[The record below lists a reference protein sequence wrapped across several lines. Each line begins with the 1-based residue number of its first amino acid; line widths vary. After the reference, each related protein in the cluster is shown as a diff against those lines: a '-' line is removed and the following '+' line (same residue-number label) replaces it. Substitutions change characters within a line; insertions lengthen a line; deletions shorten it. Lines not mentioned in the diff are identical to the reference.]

1 MILKFLERLFVT
13 FILVGIFAGGAV
25 AQQPAAPSPHVGGVK
40 PESAKRTPAKAPEKP
55 SAQTDASKPAAT
67 GAQNP
72 LLDKS
77 APATTSAAKPG
88 DEAGDTVPADA
99 DNAEVSGLPVPRFV
113 SLRTD
118 PINLRSGPGL
128 QYPVEW
134 VYHRRHLPVEVV
146 KEFDTWR
153 RIRDPD
159 GTEGWVHQSMIAG
172 HRTGIVRGTAQALH
186 RGDGDDNAAI
196 ATLEAGVVV
205 NIQRCPAG
213 SLSCRVEVNG
223 LQGWLKRD
231 QIWGVYPTETVE

>member
-1 MILKFLERLFVT
+1 MQCIFLKLCERLALA
-13 FILVGIFAGGAV
+13 LVMAGIITGMAAAQPSAGKK
-25 AQQPAAPSPHVGGVK
+25 PAPAKTAPAK
-40 PESAKRTPAKAPEKP
+40 PE
-55 SAQTDASKPAAT
+55 ASKPPA
-67 GAQNP
+67 
-72 LLDKS
+72 KS
-77 APATTSAAKPG
+77 GETK
-88 DEAGDTVPADA
+88 PADA
-99 DNAEVSGLPVPRFV
+99 KAAPDADKPSDTVTAPPAAKGEEGGDTAPDADNTEVSGLPVPRYV

-159 GTEGWVHQSMIAG
+159 GAEGWVHQSMIAG
-172 HRTGIVRGTAQALH
+172 HRTGIVRGSTQTL
-186 RGDGDDNAAI
+186 RRTENGDGGAA

-213 SLSCRVEVNG
+213 SVACRVEVNG

-231 QIWGVYPTETVE
+231 AIWGVYPNETVE

>member
-1 MILKFLERLFVT
+1 MGRFILKLPGRLVLT
-13 FILVGIFAGGAV
+13 FIIAGTFAGMAM
-25 AQQPAAPSPHVGGVK
+25 AQQLGAGVQPETAKKATVKTEAP
-40 PESAKRTPAKAPEKP
+40 
-55 SAQTDASKPAAT
+55 KPAAT
-67 GAQNP
+67 APEKAEPQ
-72 LLDKS
+72 KS
-77 APATTSAAKPG
+77 APAAAPDKSSDAKADAPAAKTG
-88 DEAGDTVPADA
+88 DEAGDTAPDT

-153 RIRDPD
+153 RIRDQD
-159 GTEGWVHQSMIAG
+159 GAEGWVHQSMITG
-172 HRTGIVRGTAQALH
+172 HRTAVVRGSAQAL
-186 RGDGDDNAAI
+186 RRNDGDEAGAI

-205 NIQRCPAG
+205 NVQRCPAG
-213 SLSCRVEVNG
+213 SQSCRVEING

-231 QIWGVYPTETVE
+231 QMWGVYPTETVE

>member
-1 MILKFLERLFVT
+1 MRCIILKLCERLALA
-13 FILVGIFAGGAV
+13 LVAAGVIIGTAA
-25 AQQPAAPSPHVGGVK
+25 AQPSAGVK
-40 PESAKRTPAKAPEKP
+40 PAPAKMAAAKPE
-55 SAQTDASKPAAT
+55 AAKPAA
-67 GAQNP
+67 
-72 LLDKS
+72 KS
-77 APATTSAAKPG
+77 TDTKPADSKAAPAADKPADTVTTPAAKG
-88 DEAGDTVPADA
+88 EEGGDTAPDT
-99 DNAEVSGLPVPRFV
+99 DNTEVSGLPVPRYV

-128 QYPVEW
+128 QYPVDW

-172 HRTGIVRGTAQALH
+172 HRTGIVRGSTQAL
-186 RGDGDDNAAI
+186 RRTENGDGGAI

-205 NIQRCPAG
+205 NVQRCPAG
-213 SLSCRVEVNG
+213 SVACRVEVNG

-231 QIWGVYPTETVE
+231 AIWGVYPNETVE